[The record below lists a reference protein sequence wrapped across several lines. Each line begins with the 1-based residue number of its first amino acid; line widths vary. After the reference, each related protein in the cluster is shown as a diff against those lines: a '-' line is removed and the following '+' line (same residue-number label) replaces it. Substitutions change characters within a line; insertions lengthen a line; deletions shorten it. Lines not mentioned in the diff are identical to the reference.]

1 MHPQHQSILT
11 QIHSQQNN
19 LTEKLQSWSNIN
31 SYSFHL
37 PGLNKMAEALSQE
50 LKDFGP
56 VEHIDLPP
64 ARTINALGQVESHPL
79 GQALRVTHNPAA
91 PLRILLNI
99 HYDTVYP
106 PDSPFQSATFTDAST
121 LRGPGVLD
129 AKGGILVLLTA
140 ARAIIQSPFA
150 NQISLE
156 IILTPDEE
164 IGSPGSAML
173 LVQAAKR
180 NHLALLFEPSL
191 PDGSLVGSRKGS
203 GNFTFIIRGKAA
215 HAGRDFHA
223 GRSAILAAA
232 HLIRRFSEPFDNL
245 PDITVNCGK
254 IEGGNA
260 LNVVP
265 DLAIARFNARV
276 NTPAEQSAVEQHAQ
290 DLVTE
295 ISAMD
300 GISITQQGGFHAPP
314 KLLDPRSTTLLSTA
328 ITCAQQLGF
337 PLSIKPS
344 GGASD
349 GNRIAANNTP
359 VIDSLGPVGAHLH
372 TDQEHVHL
380 PSLIQRAKLTTLL
393 ILTLAQRTPLF
404 SPGHEI

>member
-1 MHPQHQSILT
+1 MNPQHQPILDSIE
-11 QIHSQQNN
+11 SQQNS
-19 LTEKLQSWSNIN
+19 LAQKLQSWANIN

-37 PGLNKMAEALSQE
+37 PGLAKMADVLAAEMNH
-50 LKDFGP
+50 FGP
-56 VEHIDLPP
+56 VQRISFPP
-64 ARTINALGQVESHPL
+64 TQSINAQAQPEDHPL
-79 GQALRVTHNPAA
+79 GQALRVTHNPTA

-106 PDSPFQSATFTDAST
+106 PDSPFQSATLNDANT

-150 NQISLE
+150 NKIGLE

-164 IGSPGSAML
+164 IGSPGSGPL
-173 LVQAAKR
+173 LVEAAKR
-180 NHLALLFEPSL
+180 NHLALLFEPAL
-191 PDGSLVGSRKGS
+191 PDGSLVGARKGS

-232 HLIRRFSEPFDNL
+232 KLIQRFDEPFTNF
-245 PDITVNCGK
+245 PDITINCGK
-254 IEGGNA
+254 IEGGGP

-276 NTPAEQSAVEQHAQ
+276 NTPEEQSAVEQRAQ
-290 DLVTE
+290 HLVTE
-295 ISAMD
+295 LSAMD
-300 GISITQQGGFHAPP
+300 GISVTKEGGFHAPP
-314 KLLDPRSTTLLSTA
+314 KLLDKNSSTLLNTA
-328 ITCAQQLGF
+328 LTCAKELGF
-337 PLSIKPS
+337 PLQVKPS

-349 GNRIAANNTP
+349 GNRIAPHTP

-372 TDQEHVHL
+372 SHQEYIHL

-393 ILTLAQRTPLF
+393 ILTLAQP
-404 SPGHEI
+404 